1 MEKVEVKTE
10 KFEEVDP
17 GTPLNYGIQR
27 QQFINA
33 IKESP
38 RSQIR

>member
-1 MEKVEVKTE
+1 MEKVEVVKVE
-10 KFEEVDP
+10 KAEEI